1 MAKIQENI
9 IKNSIPEDLKE
20 KKLAKLG
27 TIVTN
32 QAMIFAEQMIPTL
45 ERKIKDEVKRQA
57 IAQATSLAQQQLSEV
72 TDKCP
77 PEVEKLIN
85 IRNNIVGQ
93 ANSIVETINKVSTT
107 VAIASTGIN
116 TLISLIKALKRAK
129 ISLSVGSKFAPVVP
143 GAVASGISD
152 LDDLVT
158 NKTFDIEG
166 NSKITPVVDAIN
178 GIAVPIALISFY
190 ISKFLSLI
198 STLDALVGDCSSNG
212 GSNISDNPNL
222 VLSPIS
228 EDLII
233 IATTQDQAEES
244 PNSSLYQGFIL
255 EIEEVPFSPT
265 VNRRK
270 AVGKNQDGIVLVQTE
285 LSFTPSNQILIDEL
299 KFIID
304 RDNLKAY

>member
-1 MAKIQENI
+1 MAKIEENI
-9 IKNSIPEDLKE
+9 IQNAIPIESKE
-20 KKLAKLG
+20 QGLAVLG

-32 QAMIFAEQMIPTL
+32 KAMDFAEQMIPTL

-57 IAQATSLAQQQLSEV
+57 IAQATSLAQQQLSELK
-72 TDKCP
+72 DKCP

-116 TLISLIKALKRAK
+116 TLISLIKALKKAK

-198 STLDALVGDCSSNG
+198 STLDALVGDCSSN
-212 GSNISDNPNL
+212 ISDNPNL

-244 PNSSLYQGFIL
+244 PNSSLYQGFIF

-265 VNRRK
+265 VNRKR
-270 AVGKNQDGIVLVQTE
+270 ALGKNQDGITLIQTE
-285 LSFTPSNQILIDEL
+285 LSFTPSDKVLINEL

>member
-1 MAKIQENI
+1 MAKIEEDI
-9 IKNSIPEDLKE
+9 IKNSTPEDLKE

-32 QAMIFAEQMIPTL
+32 QAMIFAERIIPIL
-45 ERKIKDEVKRQA
+45 EQKIKAEATRQA
-57 IAQATSLAQQQLSEV
+57 VALAQQQLSELK
-72 TDKCP
+72 DKCP

-116 TLISLIKALKRAK
+116 TLISLIKALKIAK

-198 STLDALVGDCSSNG
+198 LTLDALVKDCSTTN
-212 GSNISDNPNL
+212 NPSF

-228 EDLII
+228 EDLIT
-233 IATTQDQAEES
+233 IAKNQDQAEKS

-265 VNRRK
+265 VNRRR
-270 AVGKNQDGIVLVQTE
+270 ALGKNSDGITLIQTE
-285 LSFTPSNQILIDEL
+285 LSFTPSNKVMIDEL